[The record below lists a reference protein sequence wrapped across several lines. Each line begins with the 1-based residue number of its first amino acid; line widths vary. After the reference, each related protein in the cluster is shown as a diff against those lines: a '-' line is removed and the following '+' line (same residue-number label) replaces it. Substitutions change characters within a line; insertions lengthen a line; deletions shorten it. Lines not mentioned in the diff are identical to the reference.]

1 MLQGPWV
8 GMRGRQAS
16 YTVSV
21 AHSPSPCLGS
31 ERQLL
36 PTTYHPELV
45 HLCPATCAKLQARS
59 HHLGAPSV
67 KPVEEGKSL
76 GEKLGLGGED
86 VRKFVA
92 LESDRKGTS
101 LMVQWLRICLPVQG
115 TRGSSL
121 SRKDPTC

>member
-1 MLQGPWV
+1 MCSSDL
-8 GMRGRQAS
+8 
-16 YTVSV
+16 
-21 AHSPSPCLGS
+21 
-31 ERQLL
+31 
-36 PTTYHPELV
+36 
-45 HLCPATCAKLQARS
+45 ARS